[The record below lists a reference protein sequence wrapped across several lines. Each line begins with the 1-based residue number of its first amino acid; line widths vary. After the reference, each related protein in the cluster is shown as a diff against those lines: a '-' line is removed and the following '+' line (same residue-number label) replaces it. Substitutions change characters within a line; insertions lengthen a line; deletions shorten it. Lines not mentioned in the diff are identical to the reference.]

1 MPTVVSNLDTLDPSD
16 AILVALIPHLQAAE
30 QAWLAHREAYGWTDD
45 TLFPSANALCKVLQ
59 AELGKS
65 ARIDVDKVK
74 KRLTTLRLAGLLT
87 VVEAQPKR
95 YRWDTY
101 TWRHWPEDDELKV
114 ALQEAGNSIAG

>member
-1 MPTVVSNLDTLDPSD
+1 MPHVVSNPDTLDPSD
-16 AILVALIPHLQAAE
+16 TILVALIPHLQAAE
-30 QAWLAHREAYGWTDD
+30 QAWQAHREAYGWTDD

-95 YRWDTY
+95 YRWDAY
-101 TWRHWPEDDELKV
+101 TWRHWPEDEGVKV
-114 ALQEAGNSIAG
+114 VLMGEGNSISG